1 MDSNLRRHAKY
12 NKKRRNKSVS
22 FLIDEELELLEF
34 ADSIDFSAWV
44 KQKIAEEIK
53 NNSASNAST

>member
-22 FLIDEELELLEF
+22 FLVDEESDLLEF
-34 ADSIDFSAWV
+34 ADSVDFSVWV
-44 KQKIAEEIK
+44 KRKIAEEIK
-53 NNSASNAST
+53 DNSASNASA